1 MSAFSSVDSSPD
13 PARLIA
19 YLEQVGLTAM
29 RHYMAVTHALR
40 GSSAPVLDV
49 GCGIG
54 RDLAALR
61 DAGVTAVGLDPSS
74 LMLEA
79 ATGRAG
85 APLVR
90 ASGDRLPFADHAF
103 SGCSI
108 QRVLMHV
115 ANPDAV
121 IAEAV
126 RCVQDGGVLT
136 IFEPDWSTLTVN
148 GSLVPTRWISVARH
162 PSIGG
167 AVGELLTAAG
177 CVIRDRVEERSWWTF
192 SDFELITNLEPSL
205 NRAVAAGVATRSEVD
220 GWLAEQDQHA
230 ATHDFR
236 AEMAKILW
244 VATTP

>member
-1 MSAFSSVDSSPD
+1 MSAFSSVDSSAEPS
-13 PARLIA
+13 RLIA

-40 GSSAPVLDV
+40 ESRAPVLDIGYGV
-49 GCGIG
+49 G
-54 RDLAALR
+54 RDLAALTE
-61 DAGVTAVGLDPSS
+61 AGVAAVGVDLSAV
-74 LMLEA
+74 MLEA
-79 ATGRAG
+79 ATGRGG

-90 ASGDRLPFADHAF
+90 ATGDRLPFADRVF
-103 SGCSI
+103 SGCLI

-121 IAEAV
+121 VAEAV
-126 RCVQDGGVLT
+126 RCVQNNGLLT
-136 IFEPDWSTLTVN
+136 IFEPDWSTLSVN
-148 GSLVPTRWISVARH
+148 GSPVPTGWISVARH
-162 PSIGG
+162 PSIGE

-192 SDFELITNLEPSL
+192 SDFERITNLEPSL
-205 NRAVAAGVATRSEVD
+205 NRAVAAGVATRSEID
-220 GWLAEQDQHA
+220 GWLAEHHRRA
-230 ATHDFR
+230 ANNDFR